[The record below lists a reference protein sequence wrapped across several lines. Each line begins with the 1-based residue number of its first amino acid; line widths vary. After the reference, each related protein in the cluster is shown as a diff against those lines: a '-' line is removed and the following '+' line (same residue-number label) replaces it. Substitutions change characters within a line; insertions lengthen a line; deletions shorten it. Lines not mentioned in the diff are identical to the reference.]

1 MFLAMCICMPLIVL
15 LCSLAPSE
23 PLTTPQTLVNSLVS
37 RDIDPSIPTTNEV
50 SHEAQKDMLTDN
62 NSVLGISTTTFLER
76 PPW

>member
-1 MFLAMCICMPLIVL
+1 MCICMPLIVL

-37 RDIDPSIPTTNEV
+37 RDIDHSIPTTNEV